1 MPPRKRVRAPASRIY
16 KSSTPLKQ
24 AKLTAASKRIRSYGK
39 KSGVQLPK
47 PDNTLTQMDWLKM
60 QQMQEEKQ
68 LLEDE
73 DGDEDFEV
81 EVKKPKRKRRKTTGD
96 SPSATPQ
103 LHTQTISQVWSIR
116 SGAEEEGEDL
126 GQSPEKESKKRKS
139 KRRKTA
145 GDKPSST
152 PQFHTQTL
160 TQLDRSFNSAP
171 EEDDRSIF
179 DVPSS
184 SRSIKA
190 SKRIKR
196 GSAGKAKKPAVVVAP
211 PPQETPARDMPPP
224 QTPHRNM
231 PQEIPSSQSPG
242 TPVSLHSRG
251 STGRRS
257 PLNNVSINAPIP
269 FNTLSKPHVTPSQLP
284 NLEVQNSSESGT
296 HASQLSRIPTSPS
309 KRSSPAKS
317 VRFALPD
324 VKEEVEEGEEK
335 EPATPT
341 IKMESTSYHIS
352 QSQSSSVRST
362 RTEIQD
368 SDAESEDEIEV
379 CDQLIASTITTE
391 EEDSTEQEAE
401 EEVHLQDATA
411 QEDYEPHAETDSCY
425 GDIGAETQFEAERII
440 DSPRSS
446 GLTPA
451 IQSHANSEPETFRER
466 TQMMESQRLATQYLD
481 TMAPRTTFSDI
492 FISLPP
498 QHVTE
503 ILSRARD
510 HVIRAYSFPQTVS
523 RVWIFETKPV
533 STLKYM
539 AEISSAKRPGQIV
552 DERGLE
558 NAKFN
563 TRTGTSWA
571 AYEILQLYE
580 LSGPLPWAKI
590 KANEWLKEPP
600 RKYDKVGPAVLDQ
613 LVANLKPPLFQAES
627 DAPASSSTDT
637 QEAEAQLL
645 STIKQF
651 TQLAS
656 SALSQPISSQF
667 VQPEIGHQE
676 PLSSSYATPR
686 TNGNMGAPA
695 SQATTVDLSQ
705 TQTPRQQ
712 SAIEV
717 VWESPTR
724 PVPSST
730 PLKLPTPLADGSQFR
745 APDSIMPYSMASSQ
759 LLTKSQL
766 LPHSLLDESVA
777 GPPLFVQDS
786 DDEGELI

>member
-1 MPPRKRVRAPASRIY
+1 
-16 KSSTPLKQ
+16 
-24 AKLTAASKRIRSYGK
+24 
-39 KSGVQLPK
+39 
-47 PDNTLTQMDWLKM
+47 
-60 QQMQEEKQ
+60 
-68 LLEDE
+68 
-73 DGDEDFEV
+73 
-81 EVKKPKRKRRKTTGD
+81 
-96 SPSATPQ
+96 
-103 LHTQTISQVWSIR
+103 
-116 SGAEEEGEDL
+116 
-126 GQSPEKESKKRKS
+126 
-139 KRRKTA
+139 
-145 GDKPSST
+145 
-152 PQFHTQTL
+152 
-160 TQLDRSFNSAP
+160 
-171 EEDDRSIF
+171 
-179 DVPSS
+179 
-184 SRSIKA
+184 
-190 SKRIKR
+190 
-196 GSAGKAKKPAVVVAP
+196 
-211 PPQETPARDMPPP
+211 
-224 QTPHRNM
+224 
-231 PQEIPSSQSPG
+231 
-242 TPVSLHSRG
+242 
-251 STGRRS
+251 
-257 PLNNVSINAPIP
+257 
-269 FNTLSKPHVTPSQLP
+269 
-284 NLEVQNSSESGT
+284 
-296 HASQLSRIPTSPS
+296 
-309 KRSSPAKS
+309 
-317 VRFALPD
+317 
-324 VKEEVEEGEEK
+324 
-335 EPATPT
+335 
-341 IKMESTSYHIS
+341 
-352 QSQSSSVRST
+352 
-362 RTEIQD
+362 
-368 SDAESEDEIEV
+368 
-379 CDQLIASTITTE
+379 
-391 EEDSTEQEAE
+391 
-401 EEVHLQDATA
+401 
-411 QEDYEPHAETDSCY
+411 
-425 GDIGAETQFEAERII
+425 
-440 DSPRSS
+440 
-446 GLTPA
+446 
-451 IQSHANSEPETFRER
+451 
-466 TQMMESQRLATQYLD
+466 MMESQRLATQYLD

-667 VQPEIGHQE
+667 VQPQIGHQE
-676 PLSSSYATPR
+676 PSSSSYATPR
-686 TNGNMGAPA
+686 TNGNMGPPA